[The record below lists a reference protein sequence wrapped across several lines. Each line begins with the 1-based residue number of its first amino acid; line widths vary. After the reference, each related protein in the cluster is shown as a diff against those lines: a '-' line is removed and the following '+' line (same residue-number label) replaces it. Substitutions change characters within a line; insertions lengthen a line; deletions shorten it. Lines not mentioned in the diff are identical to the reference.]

1 MLVVFVSGE
10 YRDLINVFILD
21 NLNFS
26 AFIMW
31 IHFLKLK
38 ISAYGQN
45 QYILSLIFH
54 FTVIILVAL
63 KIRIIRWGAYYD
75 TDTNFLLFGCEIY
88 AYSQTFKKIISSAEG
103 SIQMISKI
111 KTICLPIEKQFTYQL
126 RSTASK
132 GMEISSIKGKGW
144 RGGCF
149 IIKFPPCA
157 WAFIFSQLILTRKLP
172 FPPHFKDN

>member
-1 MLVVFVSGE
+1 MLVAFVSGE
-10 YRDLINVFILD
+10 YRDLINVFISD

-54 FTVIILVAL
+54 FTAIILVAL
-63 KIRIIRWGAYYD
+63 KIGIIRWSACYD
-75 TDTNFLLFGCEIY
+75 TDTNFLLFGCEVY

-126 RSTASK
+126 RSTVLK
-132 GMEISSIKGKGW
+132 
-144 RGGCF
+144 
-149 IIKFPPCA
+149 A
-157 WAFIFSQLILTRKLP
+157 WKSHQLREKVEGEDALLSNSHHVP
-172 FPPHFKDN
+172 GLSYSLS